1 MIIECPH
8 CRHDNE
14 IEYAEHIRCKK
25 CEKDYKGYKFSKR
38 KWIATGTLVFGTA
51 FGLSIVPDADPK
63 RTPNRYPLDVE
74 FALIDSC
81 VNGSRGMVTDYRYN
95 NKRDTCM
102 CALNQTELD
111 VSYRQY
117 QTKQTMFLETF
128 KYNLRRCS

>member
-8 CRHDNE
+8 CKHDNE
-14 IEYAEHIRCKK
+14 IEYAENICCKK
-25 CEKDYKGYKFSKR
+25 CEKNYKGYKFSKR
-38 KWIATGTLVFGTA
+38 KLIATGTLVFGAA

-102 CALNQTELD
+102 CALNQT
-111 VSYRQY
+111 QY
-117 QTKQTMFLETF
+117 KVTYPVYKAEQTTFLETF
-128 KYNLRRCS
+128 KLHLQFCN